1 MYLDISESAEYLKAG
16 CGHVA
21 CENCWNCWLR
31 MPGMPSLQAE
41 NKTWPTKHIERRVCS
56 STIKY
61 RYPLLFFISILS
73 FLSVLSILSFIS
85 ALSFPLPLPLSLY
98 LSLSFSVALF
108 FSIFLSLYLSLSF
121 SLLSVSLSSQF
132 GLSFPRFIFLLF
144 SSFLTL
150 T

>member
-61 RYPLLFFISILS
+61 RYPLLFFLSILS
-73 FLSVLSILSFIS
+73 FLS

-98 LSLSFSVALF
+98 
-108 FSIFLSLYLSLSF
+108 LYLSLSF

-132 GLSFPRFIFLLF
+132 GLSFSRFIFLLF